1 MFFTDKR
8 VCLGGTVLV
17 KLKGFQKLTLT
28 DQALQTWFGA
38 LKIGNLK
45 AVQVPLQQ
53 ALNRVLAQDL
63 IAAESLPRFDK
74 SAMDGYAVKSTDLA
88 GASQSKPAVLKLIQ
102 GDMVEPKQAKQVW
115 TGNPIP
121 QGADA
126 VVMLEN
132 TQKKGDHVEVWSQLA
147 PWINISKVGEDI
159 HAGDLLVKAGTRLNP
174 YHLGLASALGNLQ
187 LKVTEKPQIAII
199 ATGNE
204 IAEVGSERASSQIY
218 DSNKTMVA
226 AMCQELGAEAT
237 DFGIVKD
244 NTDEIAQKIQN
255 ALKTHDAII
264 TTGGTSVGG
273 LDLVPDAIG
282 KLGKPGVIVH
292 GVALRPAMP
301 TAVGM
306 LEGKPVLVLSGNPVA
321 AVIGFEVF
329 GRPLICKLLGM
340 PQTEP
345 RPIVKAVLTRRI
357 TSALGRKTYVRVRV
371 ILKGEGLI
379 AEPVSAKGSGS
390 ISTMTQSN
398 GYVVVPENREGVAEG
413 EIVVVQMFAS
423 VEVA

>member
-1 MFFTDKR
+1 MATI
-8 VCLGGTVLV
+8 LV
-17 KLKGFQKLTLT
+17 KLKGFQKLTLI

-38 LKIGNLK
+38 LKISKPK
-45 AVQVPLQQ
+45 ATWVLLNQ
-53 ALNRVLAQDL
+53 ALNRVLAEDL
-63 IAAESLPRFDK
+63 YAPESLPRFDK
-74 SAMDGYAVKSTDLA
+74 SAMDGYAVKSADLT
-88 GASQSKPAVLKLIQ
+88 GASQSKPVVLKLTQADQI
-102 GDMVEPKQAKQVW
+102 DTKQAKQVW

-121 QGADA
+121 KGADT

-132 TQKKGDHVEVWSQLA
+132 TEKHDEEVEVWSQLA
-147 PWINISKVGEDI
+147 PWTNVSKIGEDLK
-159 HAGDLLVKAGTRLNP
+159 AGDIVVKASTRLNP
-174 YHLGLASALGNLQ
+174 YHLGLAAALGNLQ
-187 LKVTEKPQIAII
+187 LKVAEKPKIAII

-204 IAEVGSERASSQIY
+204 IAEVGTERASNQIY

-226 AMCQELGAEAT
+226 SMCHELGAETT
-237 DFGIVKD
+237 DLGIAKD
-244 NTDEIAQKIQN
+244 NTDEIAGKIQA

-273 LDLVPDAIG
+273 LDLVPDAVN
-282 KLGKPGVIVH
+282 KLGKPGVIEH

-306 LEGKPVLVLSGNPVA
+306 LEGKPVLILSGNPVA

-329 GRPLICKLLGM
+329 GRPLICKMLGM
-340 PQTEP
+340 DKEEP
-345 RPIVKAVLTRRI
+345 RPIVKAVLVRRV

-371 ILKGEGLI
+371 TTKDGELF

-413 EIVVVQMFAS
+413 ETVIVQMFGV
-423 VEVA
+423 VEAA